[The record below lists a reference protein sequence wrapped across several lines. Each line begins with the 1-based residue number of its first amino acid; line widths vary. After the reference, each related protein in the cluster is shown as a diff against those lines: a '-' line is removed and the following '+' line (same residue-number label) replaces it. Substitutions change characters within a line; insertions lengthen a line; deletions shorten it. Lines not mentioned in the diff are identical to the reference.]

1 MANVKYNL
9 YYLNKKINKRPLS
22 LEELKNMNK
31 TNKIVK
37 YNEVSK
43 EFDQI
48 PLNKINII
56 KCTII

>member
-1 MANVKYNL
+1 MANIKYNL